1 MEAVRKATLFSGTIE
16 HVHQNYI
23 VSAGGHS
30 CPVMAVV
37 NSLGA
42 AQRALPSHG
51 AASVSW
57 REQDIGLG
65 TNRLYYVLSVRGRLN
80 PPNHPT
86 LINLRDYGRR
96 SERPNGLPTCVP
108 APLVGRA
115 SRCTNPGIAPP
126 GSSQPLGLSAGTALL
141 RSIPPR
147 TPSRIRYRSIASSVN
162 GVTRA

>member
-1 MEAVRKATLFSGTIE
+1 MTADPSHGTSLPPCDPIEAVRKAILFSGTIE
-16 HVHQNYI
+16 HVHRNYI

-37 NSLGA
+37 NSLGT
-42 AQRALPSHG
+42 AQRALPSQG

-80 PPNHPT
+80 SPNHPT
-86 LINLRDYGRR
+86 LINLRDCGRR

-115 SRCTNPGIAPP
+115 SRCTNPGIVPP
-126 GSSQPLGLSAGTALL
+126 GKFSAA
-141 RSIPPR
+141 RVV
-147 TPSRIRYRSIASSVN
+147 SRNPASS
-162 GVTRA
+162 